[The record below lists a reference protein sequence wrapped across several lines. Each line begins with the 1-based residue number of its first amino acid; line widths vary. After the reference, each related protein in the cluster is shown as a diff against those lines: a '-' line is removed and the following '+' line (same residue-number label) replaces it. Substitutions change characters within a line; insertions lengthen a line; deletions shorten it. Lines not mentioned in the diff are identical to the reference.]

1 MPKNRRGRLTRPP
14 YRCGRAAIPNG
25 SLVAVEMQATE
36 TPERLVEGY
45 RERIA
50 ALDERLVALYARRRE
65 LVRELFAFKDR
76 HGLPRYDPE
85 QEERVVARARR
96 IASEIGG
103 RPEEAARLV
112 RWILGEG
119 RDDPTGSLAAAGA
132 GASEGRPASRPARGA
147 RGKPPASSGPS
158 GRLDGQP

>member
-1 MPKNRRGRLTRPP
+1 
-14 YRCGRAAIPNG
+14 
-25 SLVAVEMQATE
+25 MQAAE
-36 TPERLVEGY
+36 TSERLVQGY

-65 LVRELFAFKDR
+65 LVRELFALKDR

-85 QEERVVARARR
+85 QEERVVARAQR

-103 RPEEAARLV
+103 RPEEAARFV
-112 RWILGEG
+112 RWILAEG
-119 RDDPTGSLAAAGA
+119 RDDPNGSRTAARAGV
-132 GASEGRPASRPARGA
+132 SEQPATSKRARGA
-147 RGKPPASSGPS
+147 DRGKPRDGGPS